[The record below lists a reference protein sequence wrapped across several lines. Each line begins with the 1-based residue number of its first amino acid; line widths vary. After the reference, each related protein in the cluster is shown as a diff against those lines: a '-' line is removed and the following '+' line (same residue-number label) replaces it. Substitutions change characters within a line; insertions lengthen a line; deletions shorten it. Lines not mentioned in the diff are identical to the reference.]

1 MSLAERYDAFYA
13 AELQREDMRD
23 IPRHGWPID
32 RVEAIVAFAGYGGAV
47 LDVGCG
53 NGHLL
58 YQLRRQFTEL
68 HGLEYSVGRL
78 RQAGINLAGLP
89 FHGVQGSAEEMASYP
104 DNRFDCLVSADT
116 IEHVPDVYVAVAEC
130 FRVLKPGGRL
140 VMNTPNI
147 AFAKKRLQL
156 LAGRFPST
164 SQKNEGLG
172 SDMLFD
178 GGHLH
183 YFTFRSLGLLLR
195 RAGFELV
202 KPIGYWRFG
211 RLHHLWPS
219 LLSGGAQWVARKP
232 AARQT

>member
-1 MSLAERYDAFYA
+1 MSLADRYDTFYA
-13 AELQREDMRD
+13 ADLKPEDMRD
-23 IPRHGWPID
+23 IARHAWPHD
-32 RVEAIVAFAGYGGAV
+32 RVEAIVAFAGQGGSV

-68 HGLEYSVGRL
+68 HGLEYSAARL
-78 RQAGINLAGLP
+78 RQARANLAGWA
-89 FHGVQGSAEEMASYP
+89 FQGTEGSAESMDAYP
-104 DNRFDCLVSADT
+104 DNRFDCVVSADT
-116 IEHVPDVYVAVAEC
+116 IEHVPDVYLAAAEC

-147 AFAKKRLQL
+147 AFLKKRLLL

-164 SQKNEGLG
+164 SQKNEGFG
-172 SDMLFD
+172 SDVLFD

-183 YFTFRSLGLLLR
+183 YFTYRSLGLLLR

-202 KPIGYWRFG
+202 EPVGYGQLG
-211 RLHHLWPS
+211 RVHHLLPK

-232 AARQT
+232 ASAAA